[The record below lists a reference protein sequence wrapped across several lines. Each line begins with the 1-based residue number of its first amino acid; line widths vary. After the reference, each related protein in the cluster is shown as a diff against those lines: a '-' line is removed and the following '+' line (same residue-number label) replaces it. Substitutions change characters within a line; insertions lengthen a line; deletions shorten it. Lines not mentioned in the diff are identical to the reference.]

1 MLLIRELFESMSKGT
16 LNYCAFL
23 GEEFR
28 QFLVFRVI
36 LLSGY
41 IFYENIMRRLNVMEE
56 EECHQNH
63 QWFNTLI
70 SFHVQG
76 IKKKQAGAQL
86 CQAQVQLG

>member
-1 MLLIRELFESMSKGT
+1 
-16 LNYCAFL
+16 
-23 GEEFR
+23 
-28 QFLVFRVI
+28 
-36 LLSGY
+36 
-41 IFYENIMRRLNVMEE
+41 MEE